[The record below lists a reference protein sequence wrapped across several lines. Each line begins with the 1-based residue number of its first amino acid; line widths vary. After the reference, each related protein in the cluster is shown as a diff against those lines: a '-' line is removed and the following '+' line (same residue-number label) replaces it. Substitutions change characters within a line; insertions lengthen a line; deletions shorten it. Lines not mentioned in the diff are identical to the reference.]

1 MADQK
6 SRSGPGHVATSSGP
20 PTPELVI
27 ARLLTAMLWI
37 AVVSAVGGGV
47 WFLMTNGGQQVSYGS
62 LAPPRPELTSP
73 AAIVR
78 DAFAGNPAAFV
89 QLAVLTLLVT
99 PLAREV
105 TALYLMAR
113 RREWVFVVVAGL
125 VTAILVWGLTG
136 RG

>member
-1 MADQK
+1 
-6 SRSGPGHVATSSGP
+6 
-20 PTPELVI
+20 
-27 ARLLTAMLWI
+27 
-37 AVVSAVGGGV
+37 
-47 WFLMTNGGQQVSYGS
+47 MTNGGQQVSYGS

-78 DAFAGNPAAFV
+78 DTFAGNPAAFV